1 MTTTNMRDH
10 VIKAYG
16 GGEAW
21 RRKVLKMTDGQVLAI
36 YRSLQKQGKV
46 K

>member
-1 MTTTNMRDH
+1 MTTNNMRDH

-16 GGEAW
+16 GGDAW
-21 RRKVLKMTDGQVLAI
+21 RKKVLKMPDNKVLAI
-36 YRSLQKQGKV
+36 YKCLQGKGKV

>member
-1 MTTTNMRDH
+1 MTTNNMRDH

-16 GGEAW
+16 GGDAW
-21 RRKVLKMTDGQVLAI
+21 RKKVLKMSDGQVLAI
-36 YRSLQKQGKV
+36 YRSLQKKGKV